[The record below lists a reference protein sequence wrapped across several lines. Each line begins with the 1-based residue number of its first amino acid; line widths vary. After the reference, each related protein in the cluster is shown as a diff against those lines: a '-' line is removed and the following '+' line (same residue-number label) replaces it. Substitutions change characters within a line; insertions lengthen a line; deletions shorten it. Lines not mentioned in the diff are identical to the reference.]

1 MPHLQKLKDNKKVQ
15 FIPKQVIAKTKHQP
29 TDNIYLIKE
38 NMLKHSFK
46 VEIVKE
52 K

>member
-15 FIPKQVIAKTKHQP
+15 FIPKPVIVKIKHQQ

-46 VEIVKE
+46 AETVKE